1 MCSLA
6 CTLPY
11 LTLTLLNYF
20 SLLPLFP
27 SCMPRQVIFML
38 VLIRQCWVFVRK
50 LQKRAKVANDE
61 LKKIKLKQL
70 FKIRGRLLKK
80 EGMDALHVFGAWA
93 IYRDSVKAAKAE
105 RQKAG
110 CRLLGVL
117 VSGRRKRAMATRFVR
132 WQGAASTMS
141 TGVDA
146 ASSEADTTD
155 EEDKIAG

>member
-1 MCSLA
+1 
-6 CTLPY
+6 
-11 LTLTLLNYF
+11 
-20 SLLPLFP
+20 
-27 SCMPRQVIFML
+27 MPRQVIFML

-93 IYRDSVKAAKAE
+93 IYRDSVKAAKTE

-110 CRLLGVL
+110 CRLLRVL

>member
-6 CTLPY
+6 CTLLY
-11 LTLTLLNYF
+11 LTLTLLNHF

-80 EGMDALHVFGAWA
+80 EGVDALHVFGAWA

>member
-11 LTLTLLNYF
+11 LTLTLLNHF